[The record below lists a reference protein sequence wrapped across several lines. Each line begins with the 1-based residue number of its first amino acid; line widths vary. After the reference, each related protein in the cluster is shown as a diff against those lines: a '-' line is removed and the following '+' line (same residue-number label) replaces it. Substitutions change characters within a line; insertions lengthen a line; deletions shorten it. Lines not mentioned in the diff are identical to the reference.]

1 MNFDLSNYNIFVAG
15 GLGDMG
21 SELVQVLLDA
31 NSKVK
36 VISGSNKFSNRYK
49 SHLKNSHLEI
59 LKIDYSSYE
68 NIFEMFQ
75 NNCVKDK
82 RNCLIS
88 FVGTGKMEGEFPY
101 NNKEVQRIWSINYF
115 ANRNLALAI
124 TEFLSQND
132 EFNHEGKSS
141 HIFTSS
147 VASSNNVGAPIEYS
161 ASKAALEIFIKNL
174 SHHIS
179 PKQRI
184 NTISPGHIY
193 TPTGTWAIK
202 YKQDANKV
210 ISMIKKSIPLDRLG
224 NIDDLNNAYMFFL
237 SEFSS
242 YLTGTNFV
250 IDGGLSAKK

>member
-1 MNFDLSNYNIFVAG
+1 MKFDLSNYNVFVAG

-21 SELVQVLLDA
+21 SELIKLLLDS

-36 VISGSNKFSNRYK
+36 VISSSNKFNNR
-49 SHLKNSHLEI
+49 LKNQLTNNHLEI
-59 LKIDYSSYE
+59 IRTDYSKYE
-68 NIFEMFQ
+68 NLFDMFQ
-75 NNCVKDK
+75 NNCIKWE

-88 FVGTGKMEGEFPY
+88 FVGSGKIEGEFPY
-101 NNKEVQRIWSINYF
+101 TNKEVQRIWDINYF
-115 ANRNLALAI
+115 ANRNLASAI

-174 SHHIS
+174 SHRIS

-193 TPTGTWAIK
+193 TPTGTWALK
-202 YKQDANKV
+202 SKEDANKV

-224 NIDDLNNAYMFFL
+224 EIDDLKYAYMFFL